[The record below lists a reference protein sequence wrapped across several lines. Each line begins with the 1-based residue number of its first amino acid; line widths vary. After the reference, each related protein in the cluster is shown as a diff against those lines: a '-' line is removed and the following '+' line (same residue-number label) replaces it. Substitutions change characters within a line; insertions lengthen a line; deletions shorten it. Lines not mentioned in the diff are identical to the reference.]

1 MALRS
6 AYVDH
11 AVSGGGKASAA
22 NGGDWNPLLLTANP
36 GRGLIESRSDEG
48 PASVDKEGNAECE
61 HDDFGTDHSVS
72 RVKLFNVG
80 P

>member
-1 MALRS
+1 VIGRTS
-6 AYVDH
+6 AH
-11 AVSGGGKASAA
+11 GESGCL
-22 NGGDWNPLLLTANP
+22 P
-36 GRGLIESRSDEG
+36 GLIEPRSDEG

>member
-1 MALRS
+1 M
-6 AYVDH
+6 
-11 AVSGGGKASAA
+11 GGAPIRPKRLYSAA
-22 NGGDWNPLLLTANP
+22 GSPARNTAMTSAK
-36 GRGLIESRSDEG
+36 GTAGLLIEPRSDEG